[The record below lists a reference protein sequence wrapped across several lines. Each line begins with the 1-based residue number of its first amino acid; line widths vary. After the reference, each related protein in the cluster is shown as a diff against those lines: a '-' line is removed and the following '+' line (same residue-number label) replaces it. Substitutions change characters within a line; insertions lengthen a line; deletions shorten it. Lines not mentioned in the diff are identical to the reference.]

1 MCNHTIALKILLN
14 TCFASIIFGG
24 GGVLLYGFSTLSL
37 SLSSIVVCCLQIFSL
52 LSSLSDYWL
61 HYFFF
66 NSLPSTLV
74 CSLQT
79 FCFFPQQC
87 RPVGCDSVGN
97 HYRSSGP
104 RPKKRSRKRYT
115 SLNSMK
121 RNWRKFSWIPGFR
134 RRKWWLC
141 LSPEPSGRASR
152 SCWISSWDILVQ
164 RFELSLSIWVIKVVI

>member
-14 TCFASIIFGG
+14 TCFASIICGG
-24 GGVLLYGFSTLSL
+24 GEYCMVFQLYLFLYLLLCY
-37 SLSSIVVCCLQIFSL
+37 VVYRFFSL

-61 HYFFF
+61 HYF
-66 NSLPSTLV
+66 NSLPSSLV

-152 SCWISSWDILVQ
+152 SCWISS
-164 RFELSLSIWVIKVVI
+164 